1 MLSDEEL
8 QTYRNVGKIVAEVR
22 EHVRSMVKPGVT
34 LLNIAE
40 TVEDLIKQKGA
51 KPAFPCNVSLNQVAA
66 HYSPPADDDSQVK
79 EGDLVK
85 IDIGAHID
93 GYIADT
99 AVTIALGAKFEMVQA
114 VERALEEGIK
124 AVKPGIDVG
133 EIGKAIEDSA
143 KASGFKPIRNLTGHG
158 LSRWNLHAGITVPN
172 VAEDTGQRLEVGNV
186 IALEPFLTDGAGFVE
201 DAPQVYIFRYLRD
214 RPVRMRMTRE
224 LLNTIKRSYGSL
236 PFAERWLARQ
246 MSKLRL
252 ELTLRELVSV
262 GSLHSYHVL
271 KERGDG
277 FVAQAEHTVI
287 VTENGCEVTTR
298 QPT

>member
-1 MLSDEEL
+1 MLTEEEL
-8 QTYRNVGKIVAEVR
+8 QTYRKVGKIVAEVR
-22 EHVRSMVKPGVT
+22 EHVRTMVKPGMA
-34 LLNIAE
+34 LLSIAE
-40 TVEDLIKQKGA
+40 AVEDLIKQREA
-51 KPAFPCNVSLNQVAA
+51 RPAFPCNVSVNQIAA
-66 HYSPPADDDSQVK
+66 HYSPPADDDCEVK

-85 IDIGAHID
+85 VDIGAHLD

-99 AVTIALGAKFEMVQA
+99 AVTVATGVKIEMVQA

-124 AVKPGIDVG
+124 VVKPGIDVG

-143 KASGFKPIRNLTGHG
+143 KASGFKTIQNLTGHG
-158 LSRWNLHAGITVPN
+158 LARWNLHAGLTVPN
-172 VAEDTGQRLEVGNV
+172 ISEKTGQKLDVGNV
-186 IALEPFLTDGAGFVE
+186 VALEPFLTDGAGFVE
-201 DAPQVYIFRYLRD
+201 DAPQAYIFRYLRD

-224 LLNTIKRSYGSL
+224 LLNTIKRSYSGL
-236 PFAERWLARQ
+236 PFAERWLAKN

-262 GSLHSYHVL
+262 GALHPYHVL

-287 VTENGCEVTTR
+287 VSEGGCEVITR
-298 QPT
+298 

>member
-1 MLSDEEL
+1 MLSDEEI

-22 EHVRSMVKPGVT
+22 EHVRSMVKPGVA

-79 EGDLVK
+79 DGDLVK
-85 IDIGAHID
+85 VDIGAHID

-99 AVTIALGAKFEMVQA
+99 AVTIALGAKVEMVQA

-158 LSRWNLHAGITVPN
+158 LSQWNLHAGITVPN
-172 VAEDTGQRLEVGNV
+172 VDEDTGQKLEVGNV

-201 DAPQVYIFRYLRD
+201 DAPQAYIFRYLRD

-224 LLNTIKRSYGSL
+224 LLNTIKRSYGNL
-236 PFAERWLARQ
+236 PFAERWLAKQ

-252 ELTLRELVSV
+252 ELTLRELVGV
-262 GSLHSYHVL
+262 GALHPYHVL
-271 KERGDG
+271 KERGDC

-287 VTENGCEVTTR
+287 VTEGGCEVTTR
-298 QPT
+298 